1 MALLGATG
9 HTYAVAL
16 ILQAQSIVPATAEMY
31 AVCASRCVSQ
41 QIVPVAPCDSAR
53 GFVFAE
59 GSATNSVHSIHYHR
73 CLQIM
78 LWHIRNSTYNC
89 LFSQDFNQIGLCSCS
104 TRCSIFIEK

>member
-16 ILQAQSIVPATAEMY
+16 RLQAQSIVPATSEMY

-41 QIVPVAPCDSAR
+41 QIVPVAPCDSAK

-59 GSATNSVHSIHYHR
+59 GSATKSVQCIHCSR
-73 CLQIM
+73 TPL
-78 LWHIRNSTYNC
+78 IRPPSESHWGGRIRGMVAREGFVYEQKPLSVT
-89 LFSQDFNQIGLCSCS
+89 
-104 TRCSIFIEK
+104 

>member
-16 ILQAQSIVPATAEMY
+16 RLQAQSIVPATSEMY

-41 QIVPVAPCDSAR
+41 QIVPVAPCDNAK

-59 GSATNSVHSIHYHR
+59 GSATKSVQCIHYHR

-78 LWHIRNSTYNC
+78 LLQIGNSTYTC
-89 LFSQDFNQIGLCSCS
+89 LFSKDFKPDRPLFLQHSL
-104 TRCSIFIEK
+104 FHLH